1 MSVNSKTQRKG
12 DRNQGQTATGRLL
25 TAGGNALPAQLAAPA
40 VSIGNET
47 EIL

>member
-1 MSVNSKTQRKG
+1 MSINSKTQRKG
-12 DRNQGQTATGRLL
+12 DRNQEQTVASRLL